1 MGLVAPGEVEQWLA
15 EQPRGGIVC
24 RTPGIWML
32 EVNLKVVQQRYL
44 KFLNS
49 DVKGFQLCLVFFKW
63 DDLEDQVL
71 YFQSVIRILLP

>member
-32 EVNLKVVQQRYL
+32 EVNLKSCATAIPEVPQ
-44 KFLNS
+44 F
-49 DVKGFQLCLVFFKW
+49 
-63 DDLEDQVL
+63 
-71 YFQSVIRILLP
+71 